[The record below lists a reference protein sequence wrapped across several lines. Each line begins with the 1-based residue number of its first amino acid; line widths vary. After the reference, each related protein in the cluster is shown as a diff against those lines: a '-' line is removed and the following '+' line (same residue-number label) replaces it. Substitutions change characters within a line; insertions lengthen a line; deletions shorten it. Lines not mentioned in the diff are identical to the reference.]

1 MQKGRK
7 LFISFCLTVIALF
20 SVITATFAYFN
31 ISNIGDI
38 SGDINVNITIDNNV
52 EVNDFASLYVACKND
67 TYNDSNVV
75 SSTSNRK
82 TIKFMD
88 DITLI
93 NDLFVSADVHINL
106 NNHTLNYLFF
116 YFYFSFFFS
125 FIFRRR
131 TMHLR
136 YYIFP
141 CFKYQRKVQFQ
152 FFMIT

>member
-7 LFISFCLTVIALF
+7 ILISFCLTVIALF

-38 SGDINVNITIDNNV
+38 SGDINVNITVDNNV

-106 NNHTLNYLFF
+106 NNHTLNLNGYTL
-116 YFYFSFFFS
+116 
-125 FIFRRR
+125 
-131 TMHLR
+131 T
-136 YYIFP
+136 
-141 CFKYQRKVQFQ
+141 
-152 FFMIT
+152 ITHGYKGSILIYNGTIDPSVNQGKIVIDT